1 MRIIILIFIISILS
15 LYVYVNR
22 KKVQYVRY
30 SQSSSASYDVY
41 LKDNDFYKT
50 NNLKEN
56 IQNYGRMFTNDN
68 GENVLSVH
76 LYEKEASTLIMLF
89 SVFISSVTEIEHDY
103 FAELEERYNDRRAA
117 AEAD

>member
-1 MRIIILIFIISILS
+1 MSDNKGRKATVDLYLNRSDVNGL
-15 LYVYVNR
+15 LYVLDCYERTGGTN
-22 KKVQYVRY
+22 KYVRL
-30 SQSSSASYDVY
+30 S
-41 LKDNDFYKT
+41 